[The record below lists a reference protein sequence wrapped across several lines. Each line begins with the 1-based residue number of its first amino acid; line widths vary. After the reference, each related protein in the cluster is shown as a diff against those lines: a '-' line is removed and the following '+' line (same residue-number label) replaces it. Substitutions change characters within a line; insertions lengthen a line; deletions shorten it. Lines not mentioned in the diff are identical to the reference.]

1 MYLLQGTKDPL
12 RFYIYAYLRS
22 DNTPYYIGKGTGNRA
37 WDRKQHTVKPP
48 RDPSRIVI
56 IEHGLTEFGSLALE
70 RRLIRWYGRKD
81 VNYIDRPPGIL
92 RNKTD
97 GGDGVYGRV
106 VSKETIAKAIATK
119 RKTGGVY
126 ACATAEAR
134 SKATLTRLKNNNG
147 VYSNWTAESKSKSLA
162 SKRENGTLNN
172 SGPKIANWEL
182 ISPNGELLIMSTSDI
197 EHAELSLYILK
208 YKIGTKVISNKN
220 QHSQKAKN
228 TVGWTL
234 IKKV

>member
-1 MYLLQGTKDPL
+1 MYLQNTKHPL

-37 WDRKQHTVKPP
+37 WDRKHHTIKPP
-48 RDPSRIVI
+48 KDLSRIVV
-56 IEHGLTEFGSLALE
+56 IEYGLTEIGSLALE
-70 RRLIRWYGRKD
+70 RRLIRWYGRID
-81 VNYIDRPPGIL
+81 VSYTDRPAGIL

-97 GGDGVYGRV
+97 GGDGAYGRI
-106 VSKETIAKAIATK
+106 VSKETIIKSINTK

-126 ACATAEAR
+126 ACATPESRA
-134 SKATLTRLKNNNG
+134 KATSTRLKNNNG
-147 VYSNWTAESKSKSLA
+147 IYSRWSAEAKAKSLS
-162 SKRENGTLNN
+162 SKVKNGTLRNA
-172 SGPKIANWEL
+172 GPKLANWEL
-182 ISPNGELLIMSTSDI
+182 ITPSGDILIMSTSEI
-197 EHAELSLYILK
+197 ENAGMSVYILK
-208 YKIGTKVISNKN
+208 YNIGTKILSNKS